1 MKVLRIELAALVCL
15 AATPAFAQRWTG
27 FLVDSNCFESLE
39 RNTDPTDTIS
49 YIDRDREWEIR
60 FCSPNAKTKTFTL
73 VDHDGID
80 FRLDASGNA
89 RAAEL
94 LRGTRKKF
102 LLEVTVTGEKNKNA
116 IRVDS
121 ISVAK

>member
-1 MKVLRIELAALVCL
+1 MKVHTSELAALLCL
-15 AATPAFAQRWTG
+15 AATPAFAQSWTG
-27 FLVDSNCFESLE
+27 FLVDSNCYESVE
-39 RNTDPTDTIS
+39 RNVNPWDTNP
-49 YIDRDREWEIR
+49 YVDRDRDWEVR
-60 FCSPNAKTKTFTL
+60 YCSPNGKTKSFTL
-73 VDHDGID
+73 VDHDGIN

-94 LRGTRKKF
+94 LRGTRKKS

-121 ISVAK
+121 ISLAK